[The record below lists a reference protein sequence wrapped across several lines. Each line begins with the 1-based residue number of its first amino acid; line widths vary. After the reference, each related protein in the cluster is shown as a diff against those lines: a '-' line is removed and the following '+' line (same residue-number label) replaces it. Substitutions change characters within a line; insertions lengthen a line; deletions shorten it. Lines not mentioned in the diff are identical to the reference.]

1 MVKDLDQGLNDW
13 GMADPLLNGAWLVR
27 KPLLGG
33 IIRVEGRMADFKER
47 VRAYYFEVL
56 LSLHQ
61 CPGCGGRLKMTGQ
74 SMCSCSCGKTLDPTL
89 EFQRSPCCGARLD
102 HRTFH
107 YACPEC
113 HEVVPSRFIFDERVF
128 DSGYFREMMR
138 ESRARA
144 KQRKEEIGRLL
155 LEARSDVL
163 PLLEEPKLES
173 IHGLLEDLDLF
184 VQQGSQ
190 DFPSRDFEPRQEF
203 SMVDYRDHI
212 LSVITGQGMLFTE
225 IAPFAQEERRDK
237 AWRFITLVFMQND
250 RVVDLIQEGENIWVQ
265 RLSNEAHA

>member
-13 GMADPLLNGAWLVR
+13 GIKDPLLNGACLVR
-27 KPLLGG
+27 RPLLGG
-33 IIRVEGRMADFKER
+33 IIRVEARMADFKER
-47 VRAYYFEVL
+47 VKAFYFEVL

-74 SMCSCSCGKTLDPTL
+74 SLCSCSCGKTLDPTL
-89 EFQRSPCCGARLD
+89 EFQRSPCCGDSLV

-107 YACPEC
+107 YACSKC

-128 DSGYFREMMR
+128 DSAYFREMMR

-155 LEARSDVL
+155 LEARSGIL
-163 PLLEEPKLES
+163 PLLEEPNLES
-173 IHGLLEDLDLF
+173 IPSLLEDLDLF
-184 VQQGSQ
+184 VHQGSQ
-190 DFPSRDFEPRQEF
+190 DIPSCGFEPKQEF
-203 SMVDYRDHI
+203 SLECYREHI
-212 LSVITGQGMLFTE
+212 LSNLGWGVVSFSGIPPIGEQT
-225 IAPFAQEERRDK
+225 RSDR

-250 RVVDLIQEGENIWVQ
+250 REIDLIQEGDDIWVQ
-265 RLSNEAHA
+265 RLSNETHA